1 MLLLWLILTFLL
13 SSRVVLCIDLYY
25 CNMVLIVDFQWL
37 AIERLSDWRLNMRLS
52 CLIITCW
59 FIQLDTLHCPK
70 QKDEIEPT
78 TMWCDDYL
86 QIYSFLKCRSQL
98 GSFSQQLIH
107 RCLRTR
113 SVSALRLCRLQD
125 WHPCRPIVIRY
136 PVAPMGHWWACSWI
150 GPWTHSS
157 SVLR

>member
-1 MLLLWLILTFLL
+1 MWLPFWLPWLFIALSLFLWH
-13 SSRVVLCIDLYY
+13 CAY
-25 CNMVLIVDFQWL
+25 CWLQWL
-37 AIERLSDWRLNMRLS
+37 AIERLSDCGCWCVLAVWLS
-52 CLIITCW
+52 HCW

-78 TMWCDDYL
+78 TMWCYAFL

-98 GSFSQQLIH
+98 GSFSQQLLH
-107 RCLRTR
+107 RCLRTS

-125 WHPCRPIVIRY
+125 WHPWRPMVIRY
-136 PVAPMGHWWACSWI
+136 SVAPMGHWWACSWI

-157 SVLR
+157 SVLRLGCRG